1 MNILS
6 RSLHHCADFDY
17 QGRSSRCELF
27 VFSWFVLAVWVI
39 AIIFWGLL
47 IININQHFN
56 FGIKITAKL
65 PETAEFECDRIIQ
78 SQFSSSFKCELPLSN
93 FESRGVAYP
102 EGFRFDNKL
111 FTKIALIGFLVCYIA
126 ATTLL
131 CLYSL
136 ILICIRRLH
145 DCNSSGLWLIP
156 LIPLPFLLPIFLLIL
171 WIIPPSSNNSLSS
184 NNQPVINKPL
194 NSNNNNNQ
202 DNKDKLTTKENHQ
215 PNLATITTNSTPINQ
230 TPRKNPSPLFD
241 SFILLLIALAIF
253 LFIAHVGNA
262 LLAIG

>member
-27 VFSWFVLAVWVI
+27 VFSCFVLAVWII
-39 AIIFWGLL
+39 AIYFWSLL
-47 IININQHFN
+47 ISNINQYFN
-56 FGIKITAKL
+56 FEIEITAKL
-65 PETAEFECDRIIQ
+65 PETAEFECDRVIQ

-102 EGFRFDNKL
+102 DGFRFDNKL
-111 FTKIALIGFLVCYIA
+111 FTKIALVGFLVCCIA

-145 DCNSSGLWLIP
+145 DCNSSGLWLVT

-202 DNKDKLTTKENHQ
+202 DNEDKLTTKENHQ

-230 TPRKNPSPLFD
+230 TPSKNTSPLLDGFFG
-241 SFILLLIALAIF
+241 FIISLLITVTTVI
-253 LFIAHVGNA
+253 I
-262 LLAIG
+262 IIYI